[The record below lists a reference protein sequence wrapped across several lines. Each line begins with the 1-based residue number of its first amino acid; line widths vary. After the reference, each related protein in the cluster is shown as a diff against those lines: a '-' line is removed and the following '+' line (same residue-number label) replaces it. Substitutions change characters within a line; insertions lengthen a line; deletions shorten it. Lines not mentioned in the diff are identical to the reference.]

1 MPRLPHEEVTNS
13 PETLIKKVHSV
24 GSMWASTP
32 TRIIETLV
40 QIKYYVNHFEK
51 RIFMDYTAAVITAS
65 DLGSQ
70 GKRIDTSGPAVC
82 KMIEDAG
89 FHVIH
94 TAIIPDEQAEI
105 QKMLIYCADELHANL
120 ILTTGGTGLSPRDVT
135 PEATLAVLDREIR
148 AIPVAMRV
156 ESLKV
161 TPRAMLSRA
170 VAGTRGK
177 SLIINLPGSEKAA
190 KENLSAIIGALEHA
204 MHMISAEG
212 H

>member
-1 MPRLPHEEVTNS
+1 
-13 PETLIKKVHSV
+13 
-24 GSMWASTP
+24 
-32 TRIIETLV
+32 
-40 QIKYYVNHFEK
+40 
-51 RIFMDYTAAVITAS
+51 MDYTAAVITVS

-70 GKRIDTSGPAVC
+70 GKRIDSSGPAIC
-82 KMIEDAG
+82 KMIEDTG

-94 TAIIPDEQAEI
+94 TAIVSDAQAEI
-105 QKMLIYCADELHANL
+105 QKTLLHCADELRANL

-148 AIPVAMRV
+148 AIPVAMWV
-156 ESLKV
+156 GSLKV

>member
-1 MPRLPHEEVTNS
+1 MPHDEVTNS

-51 RIFMDYTAAVITAS
+51 RIFMDYTAVVITVS

-148 AIPVAMRV
+148 AIPVAMWV
-156 ESLKV
+156 ESLKI

-177 SLIINLPGSEKAA
+177 SLIINLPGSEKGA
-190 KENLSAIIGALEHA
+190 KQNLSAIIGALEHA
-204 MHMISAEG
+204 MHMIVAEG

>member
-1 MPRLPHEEVTNS
+1 MPTSPPEEVTNS

-51 RIFMDYTAAVITAS
+51 RIFMDYTAVVITVS

-120 ILTTGGTGLSPRDVT
+120 ILTTGRHGPFSARCDARGHACRAGSRNPRNPRCDVG
-135 PEATLAVLDREIR
+135 REPQDYAAR
-148 AIPVAMRV
+148 HA
-156 ESLKV
+156 L
-161 TPRAMLSRA
+161 PRR
-170 VAGTRGK
+170 RR
-177 SLIINLPGSEKAA
+177 NER
-190 KENLSAIIGALEHA
+190 
-204 MHMISAEG
+204 
-212 H
+212 

>member
-1 MPRLPHEEVTNS
+1 MPHDEVTNS

-51 RIFMDYTAAVITAS
+51 RIFMDYTAVVITVS

-148 AIPVAMRV
+148 AIPVAMWV

-177 SLIINLPGSEKAA
+177 SLIINLPGSEKGA
-190 KENLSAIIGALEHA
+190 KQNLSAIIGALEHA
-204 MHMISAEG
+204 MHMIAAERQ
-212 H
+212 

>member
-1 MPRLPHEEVTNS
+1 MPHEEVTNS

-51 RIFMDYTAAVITAS
+51 RIFMDYTAVVITVS

-148 AIPVAMRV
+148 AIPVAMWV

-170 VAGTRGK
+170 VAGTRGT
-177 SLIINLPGSEKAA
+177 SLIINLPGSEKGA
-190 KENLSAIIGALEHA
+190 KQNLSAIIGALEHA
-204 MHMISAEG
+204 MHMIAAEG

>member
-1 MPRLPHEEVTNS
+1 MPHDEVTNS

-40 QIKYYVNHFEK
+40 QIKYYVNYFEK
-51 RIFMDYTAAVITAS
+51 RIFMDYTAAVITVS

-105 QKMLIYCADELHANL
+105 QKMLIYCADELRANL

-148 AIPVAMRV
+148 AIPVAMWV
-156 ESLKV
+156 GSLKV

-204 MHMISAEG
+204 MHMIAAEG

>member
-1 MPRLPHEEVTNS
+1 MPHEEVTNS

-51 RIFMDYTAAVITAS
+51 RIFMDYTAVVITVS

-148 AIPVAMRV
+148 AIPVAMWV
-156 ESLKV
+156 ESLKI

-190 KENLSAIIGALEHA
+190 KENLSAIIGVLEHA
-204 MHMISAEG
+204 MHMIAAEG

>member
-1 MPRLPHEEVTNS
+1 MPHDEVTNS

-51 RIFMDYTAAVITAS
+51 RIFMDYTAVVITVS

-148 AIPVAMRV
+148 AIPVAMWV
-156 ESLKV
+156 GSLKV

-177 SLIINLPGSEKAA
+177 SLIINLPGSEKGA
-190 KENLSAIIGALEHA
+190 KQNLSAIIGALEHA
-204 MHMISAEG
+204 MHMIAAERQ
-212 H
+212 

>member
-1 MPRLPHEEVTNS
+1 MPHDEVTNS

-51 RIFMDYTAAVITAS
+51 RIFMDYTAVVITVS

-148 AIPVAMRV
+148 AIPVAMWV

-170 VAGTRGK
+170 VAGTRGT
-177 SLIINLPGSEKAA
+177 SLIINLPGSEKGA
-190 KENLSAIIGALEHA
+190 KQNLSAIIGALEHA
-204 MHMISAEG
+204 MHMIAAEG

>member
-1 MPRLPHEEVTNS
+1 MPHDEVTNS

-51 RIFMDYTAAVITAS
+51 RIFMDYTAVVITVS

-148 AIPVAMRV
+148 AIPVAMWV

-204 MHMISAEG
+204 MHMIAAEG